1 MQSPGKSRYATAP
14 QEAVNSAQGGRL
26 PPPKAIRKADRTRV
40 SLRPA
45 REREADPPS
54 RIGLKQDQPVKI
66 DPAWQI
72 GTLGQL
78 RAAVPKPQAEGF
90 QLIPLGLYKPLG
102 PIALREESS
111 RPVRLCWTSAR
122 KIRAMRCFFGPS
134 VRKRLR
140 IGERAKARRGLGG
153 QPQSRK
159 PNRLETWLARTGRHF
174 QSPWRERSVPPLLRS
189 RATGL
194 QERLGEGAHCIIFG
208 TKAIVAPCAG
218 EGEGA
223 GKPGFGLQPPGLV
236 FSCLCPPPYLVKSHV
251 RRHWIIILYKCGK
264 ERKDISP
271 KRRMTCFSIK
281 RFFFL

>member
-174 QSPWRERSVPPLLRS
+174 QSPWRDPSHLCCGHGRLGCRSVS
-189 RATGL
+189 
-194 QERLGEGAHCIIFG
+194 E
-208 TKAIVAPCAG
+208 
-218 EGEGA
+218 
-223 GKPGFGLQPPGLV
+223 
-236 FSCLCPPPYLVKSHV
+236 
-251 RRHWIIILYKCGK
+251 K
-264 ERKDISP
+264 ERIALSLARKPLWLPAPARAKEPGSLALDCN
-271 KRRMTCFSIK
+271 RRGSSSAAFVLLPTW
-281 RFFFL
+281 